1 MVKPQ
6 TRTLDSYN
14 LTPTPAHLSY
24 DNADTDQQHK
34 KQKQR
39 PRDLS
44 LPDLLAYY
52 TDERGYWIGPVNVE
66 NRPWIRWQSKMH
78 LAYRLKLELAGHD
91 LTGQCVLH
99 RDDNPLNMNLSN
111 LRIGSHAEN
120 MADMVA
126 KGRNR
131 SPRPRIKGAEAAA
144 IMQMEALGIPVL
156 QIAKQF
162 GRSYGKLLAFIRRT
176 KAKQALRD
184 SQRNAQASL
193 CFPESLTPA

>member
-1 MVKPQ
+1 M
-6 TRTLDSYN
+6 DSYN
-14 LTPTPAHLSY
+14 LTSIPAHQGY
-24 DNADTDQQHK
+24 DNTDTNQQQQHK
-34 KQKQR
+34 KRKQR

-44 LPDLLAYY
+44 LPDLLAHY
-52 TDERGYWIGPVNVE
+52 TDERGYWIGPVNVD
-66 NRPWIRWQSKMH
+66 NRPWVIWQGKMH
-78 LAYRLKLELAGHD
+78 LAYRLKMGLAGSD
-91 LTGQCVLH
+91 LTGKCVMHL
-99 RDDNPLNMNLSN
+99 DDDPLNMNLSN
-111 LRIGSHAEN
+111 LRIGSN
-120 MADMVA
+120 ADNVADRDA

-131 SPRPRIKGAEAAA
+131 VPRPRIKGAEAAA

-184 SQRNAQASL
+184 SQGNAQASL